1 MDYLEIIGTL
11 IGLLYLYLEYKASIY
26 LWFAGVVMP
35 LIYIYVFYAAG
46 LYADMGINIYY
57 LLAGLYGLVMW
68 MKKSDQKE
76 GEERPISYTPVKYF
90 LPIIIIFAILFV
102 GIAFILTRYTD
113 STVPYADSFVTAL
126 SIIGMWLLA
135 YKYIEQWLVWIVVDV
150 ACCALYL
157 YKGLYPTTIL
167 YGLYSVIAVF
177 GYFKWKKMMLYNALN
192 DEKIP
197 VTDNR

>member
-35 LIYIYVFYAAG
+35 LVYIYVFYAAG

-90 LPIIIIFAILFV
+90 LPIIIIFAILP
-102 GIAFILTRYTD
+102 
-113 STVPYADSFVTAL
+113 SSFVL
-126 SIIGMWLLA
+126 FR
-135 YKYIEQWLVWIVVDV
+135 WIVRFD
-150 ACCALYL
+150 
-157 YKGLYPTTIL
+157 
-167 YGLYSVIAVF
+167 
-177 GYFKWKKMMLYNALN
+177 
-192 DEKIP
+192 
-197 VTDNR
+197 R

>member
-35 LIYIYVFYAAG
+35 LVYIYVFYAAG

-76 GEERPISYTPVKYF
+76 V
-90 LPIIIIFAILFV
+90 
-102 GIAFILTRYTD
+102 
-113 STVPYADSFVTAL
+113 L
-126 SIIGMWLLA
+126 SISG
-135 YKYIEQWLVWIVVDV
+135 YK
-150 ACCALYL
+150 
-157 YKGLYPTTIL
+157 
-167 YGLYSVIAVF
+167 
-177 GYFKWKKMMLYNALN
+177 
-192 DEKIP
+192 
-197 VTDNR
+197 